1 MAFQI
6 QKENGLLACLLL
18 LFACRAI
25 LASAIV
31 PPWQG
36 PDEPSHFIPAKQLTV
51 DAYWASQLPLQQ
63 AVLESM
69 GKYRWWEAYGG
80 RTPELLRP
88 EFEHVSSRL
97 SSGSWG
103 QPVYSGLA
111 AAVLWIAPTTDV
123 ESGYWRLRLLST
135 VLAVATLGWAWAG
148 TKLLFG
154 SSVAIGATSIAA
166 LHPQFLLTAISV
178 NADALAIALG
188 ALIWWLVACVVTERR
203 VHMSLLLIV
212 VAAVAAVLTKR
223 NAAPLGAVATMIA
236 VGWFLGL
243 TTRQISRRTAAWV
256 IVLLMVGTA
265 VLLISAVA
273 FEIVATQLRL
283 FWRDGLMVRR
293 LPEETTLRTALDYA
307 RLSIDY
313 VWLIVGWLRFSAP
326 EPWLWIVR
334 MLTVVGFGSVA
345 VLAARSHEVRR
356 PLAIAGLLVFVQVA
370 VVIPWGFLTLS
381 SPQGR
386 YLLPVLA
393 PATAL
398 LWLGLTHAV
407 PARFRPYAAPAL
419 IALLA
424 VMDVTAFTAVLI
436 PAYLP
441 WG

>member
-1 MAFQI
+1 MTFQI

-18 LFACRAI
+18 LFACRAM

-36 PDEPSHFIPAKQLTV
+36 PDEPAHFISAKQLPV
-51 DAYWASQLPLQQ
+51 DAYWASEVPLLR

-80 RTPELLRP
+80 RTPALPRP
-88 EFEHVSSRL
+88 EFEYVSSRL
-97 SSGSWG
+97 SRGNYG
-103 QPVYSGLA
+103 QPLYSGLA
-111 AAVLWIAPTTDV
+111 VLILRTAPTASV
-123 ESGYWRLRLLST
+123 EGAYWRLRILSI
-135 VLAVATLGWAWAG
+135 VLAIATLGWAWAG
-148 TKLLFG
+148 TRLLFG
-154 SSVAIGATSIAA
+154 STVATGATAIAA
-166 LHPQFLLTAISV
+166 LHPQFLLAAISV
-178 NADALAIALG
+178 NADALAICLG
-188 ALIWWLVACVVTERR
+188 AVIWWLVACVITGRR
-203 VHMSLLLIV
+203 VHMSLLLVV

-223 NAAPLGAVATMIA
+223 NVAPLAAVATMIA

-243 TTRQISRRTAAWV
+243 TMRRMPRRTAAWV
-256 IVLLMVGTA
+256 TILLMLGTVVLLST
-265 VLLISAVA
+265 AVA
-273 FEIVATQLRL
+273 FETVTTQLRL
-283 FWRDGLMVRR
+283 FWRDGLSVRR
-293 LPEETTLRTALDYA
+293 LPEGRTLRTALDYA

-334 MLTVVGFGSVA
+334 TLTVVGFGSAA
-345 VLAARSHEVRR
+345 VLAARSREARR
-356 PLAIAGLLVFVQVA
+356 PLAIAGLLVFVQVGI
-370 VVIPWGFLTLS
+370 VISWGFLTLS

-386 YLLPVLA
+386 YLLPVIA

-424 VMDVTAFTAVLI
+424 VMDVTAFTSVLI

-441 WG
+441 WE